1 MKQKKIYLDIILPLP
16 VKGTFTYFTYDNL
29 LIGQRVIVQFG
40 ARKIYT
46 GIINS
51 INFIKPVDYL
61 AKEIIAIIDEM
72 PIVKEKQLKF
82 WSWMSDYYMCN
93 IGEVMNAA
101 LPTSFKLV
109 SESSIIINPCFDG
122 DLSELSSDEAI
133 LVDLLSNDSKLKMS
147 EVTKLLKIKSPYKF
161 INDLISKEVVI
172 VNEEIHDKYKEK
184 KVKVIDI
191 NCSKEKIEQMNLTLK
206 QRLFIEGFFDFRSLN
221 KNREIIVSDLYLS

>member
-93 IGEVMNAA
+93 IGEVMN
-101 LPTSFKLV
+101 
-109 SESSIIINPCFDG
+109 
-122 DLSELSSDEAI
+122 
-133 LVDLLSNDSKLKMS
+133 
-147 EVTKLLKIKSPYKF
+147 
-161 INDLISKEVVI
+161 
-172 VNEEIHDKYKEK
+172 
-184 KVKVIDI
+184 
-191 NCSKEKIEQMNLTLK
+191 
-206 QRLFIEGFFDFRSLN
+206 
-221 KNREIIVSDLYLS
+221 